1 MAIGGSLT
9 DMSDNDLKSIA
20 NGNPE
25 TGYYNTDK
33 WRSAATAELNRRGVD
48 KNAPAIAPDP
58 IPDPISA
65 DAHFIVTNASRDAA
79 RIIKHLWIIFV
90 ILPFVLGIVGLLVVA
105 ASK

>member
-1 MAIGGSLT
+1 MATGGSLA
-9 DMSDNDLKSIA
+9 DMSDDDLKSIA

-33 WRSAATAELNRRGVD
+33 WRVAATAELNRRGVD
-48 KNAPAIAPDP
+48 KNAPAIARVP
-58 IPDPISA
+58 ISDPISA
-65 DAHFIVTNASRDAA
+65 DAHFIATNASRDAG

-90 ILPFVLGIVGLLVVA
+90 ALPFVLGIVGLLLVA